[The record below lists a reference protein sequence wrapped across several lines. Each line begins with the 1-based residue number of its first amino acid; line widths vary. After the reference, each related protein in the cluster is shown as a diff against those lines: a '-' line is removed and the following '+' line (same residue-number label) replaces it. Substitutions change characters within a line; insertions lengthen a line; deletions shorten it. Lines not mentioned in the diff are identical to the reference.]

1 MPSNTVDR
9 SQHGRNHER
18 RNYWRRELLLYVTPP
33 TQLRG
38 LLHTLELLATA
49 ISFPTLVIHVLQ
61 LIPPVQLIIC
71 LTIKRDMSG
80 N

>member
-1 MPSNTVDR
+1 MYQTISNDR
-9 SQHGRNHER
+9 
-18 RNYWRRELLLYVTPP
+18 LLSSIICYAP

-71 LTIKRDMSG
+71 LTIKRDMLD